1 MRSKVLQLIGSFHS
15 GGSERQALQLAS
27 SLAVEGSFDIRLAT
41 LNQEGPL
48 RAQAGSMGFDAIPEF
63 PLTSFYDRNFIAQV
77 RKFTRFLQDE
87 DIAIVQTHDFYTNV
101 FGLAAM
107 KLAGVQV
114 KIASKR
120 ETLGVRTPLQRCVER
135 QMFRFADV
143 VIANSGRV
151 KDFVAGEGVS
161 AHKIEVIHNGLDLSR
176 FKKQTRERQADLRR
190 HGINLDERK
199 KLITMVAN
207 LRHDV
212 KDHPMLIRAAK
223 LVCNED
229 EDVHFLLVGD
239 GELRSGLQQMA
250 QELNVADRVHFV
262 GESDSIPELLSSS
275 FAGVLTSRHEGFSNS
290 ILEYMAAGLP
300 VVATDVGGASEAISH
315 GETGFLVASED
326 HEALA
331 ERLME
336 LLASPDRSREM
347 GEKGRDRAGEHFSI
361 EAQRDKTLALYNKK
375 LGERR

>member
-1 MRSKVLQLIGSFHS
+1 
-15 GGSERQALQLAS
+15 
-27 SLAVEGSFDIRLAT
+27 
-41 LNQEGPL
+41 
-48 RAQAGSMGFDAIPEF
+48 
-63 PLTSFYDRNFIAQV
+63 
-77 RKFTRFLQDE
+77 
-87 DIAIVQTHDFYTNV
+87 
-101 FGLAAM
+101 
-107 KLAGVQV
+107 
-114 KIASKR
+114 
-120 ETLGVRTPLQRCVER
+120 
-135 QMFRFADV
+135 
-143 VIANSGRV
+143 
-151 KDFVAGEGVS
+151 
-161 AHKIEVIHNGLDLSR
+161 
-176 FKKQTRERQADLRR
+176 
-190 HGINLDERK
+190 
-199 KLITMVAN
+199 
-207 LRHDV
+207 
-212 KDHPMLIRAAK
+212 MLIRAAK

-262 GESDSIPELLSSS
+262 GESDSIPELLSLS